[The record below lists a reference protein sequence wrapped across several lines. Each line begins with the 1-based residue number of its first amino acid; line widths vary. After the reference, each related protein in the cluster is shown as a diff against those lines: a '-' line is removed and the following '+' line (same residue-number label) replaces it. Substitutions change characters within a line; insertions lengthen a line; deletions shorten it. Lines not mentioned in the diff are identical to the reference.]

1 MLDHARAKLAKKGCD
16 MIVANDVGGGARVMG
31 GERNTVHLVTEDG
44 VEDWPTLDKGEVAR
58 RLVERLA
65 VLLAAR
71 P

>member
-1 MLDHARAKLAKKGCD
+1 